1 MWQHYITPKHLH
13 LKALGSKLL
22 LDICLADSRILYFWY
37 VLKSIH
43 RLIIELHALQC
54 LFAMGPDKKQRRGRI
69 ISNFTKGETFHLLGQ
84 PSTLG
89 GNLIMRSPFLHP
101 SKKASLS
108 PLVWARREY
117 IWTLRR
123 AYLFILKI
131 ARMFSIPSS
140 RNRMMSTFLIA
151 YRIRLCF
158 SLFQRRL
165 LSSFSLAR
173 NKICLG
179 THLKEELTN
188 LFWKLTGYCLFPH
201 R

>member
-1 MWQHYITPKHLH
+1 MAASEKLFKNFVKPYHEELSSKAWSMWQHYITPKHLH

-108 PLVWARREY
+108 PLVWPRREY
-117 IWTLRR
+117 IWTLRK

-131 ARMFSIPSS
+131 VSMFSIPSS
-140 RNRMMSTFLIA
+140 RNRMMSTYLIA
-151 YRIRLCF
+151 NITPPPPPPSEF
-158 SLFQRRL
+158 
-165 LSSFSLAR
+165 
-173 NKICLG
+173 IG
-179 THLKEELTN
+179 
-188 LFWKLTGYCLFPH
+188 
-201 R
+201 